1 MQFLKFTATLMDK
14 EWIEGNKDRE
24 TYRERKEEICDRTE
38 NLNEGKE
45 DVFFITDMLG
55 ERIRGALVKDDK
67 DLCRGVVDF
76 MRIICV
82 SADVSAPEEII
93 FTDLRQRLGIAY
105 RGGKNILKTEGGSW

>member
-38 NLNEGKE
+38 SLNEGKK

-55 ERIRGALVKDDK
+55 ARIRGEALVTDGKNNRQRVEAFRRK
-67 DLCRGVVDF
+67 
-76 MRIICV
+76 ICV

-105 RGGKNILKTEGGSW
+105 RGGKIY